1 MSTDTREALAALM
14 VIAAECAQRKP
25 LRGFEELTEAIHI
38 GHRQFGRAHEKAD
51 EDVRMLAVRLRA
63 VFDTLAAA
71 LATQPAQPSA
81 LGAAHA
87 VPNELTIKQI
97 EEIAFAVLRS
107 HNDDRLWRALT
118 YESGPC
124 DVTKATLALQ
134 DLAAAF
140 FRAGLA
146 SAPAAPAQ
154 AVPQQDICC
163 EGDCHYYGQKRPST
177 CCCSKGG

>member
-1 MSTDTREALAALM
+1 M
-14 VIAAECAQRKP
+14 
-25 LRGFEELTEAIHI
+25 
-38 GHRQFGRAHEKAD
+38 
-51 EDVRMLAVRLRA
+51 
-63 VFDTLAAA
+63 
-71 LATQPAQPSA
+71 
-81 LGAAHA
+81 
-87 VPNELTIKQI
+87 PNELTTKQI

-118 YESGPC
+118 YESGPY

-154 AVPQQDICC
+154 RQAD
-163 EGDCHYYGQKRPST
+163 ERGDMAMREWHRECDDADTILRTLGLDPVNCRTDGGSLKTGMILDALQARDRMLKRAAPAAPAQAANEESR
-177 CCCSKGG
+177 